1 MPLKTVAGILCAIG
15 MFLFGI
21 DIIGDGISLAC
32 GDKMKSLLA
41 VFTKNRFTGV
51 LTGFIVTAVIQSSS
65 ATTVMAVN
73 FVENNLLSFS
83 KSVGIIMGANIGTT
97 VTSLLLAVNFSH
109 IAPLA
114 VFFGAGLKMFSKKE
128 KLRNTGL
135 IICGFGLIFVAMSS
149 MGEYMTYFKESGKAE
164 AVISVLDG
172 KLQCILTGFLITA
185 IMQSSSA
192 TIGVL
197 QSAASS
203 GLISLQSAV
212 FVLFGQNIG
221 AVVPTLLSS
230 IKCEKQAKKT
240 AVLHL
245 LFNVF
250 GTALFVFISIFTPYI
265 HLLEK
270 IPDLSLAVSVSHIV
284 FNVISTA
291 FLLPFGNV
299 LEFICEKIVDMGSK
313 NKITA
318 NKPAI

>member
-1 MPLKTVAGILCAIG
+1 MPLKIIAGILCAIG

-21 DIIGDGISLAC
+21 DIIGDGIAHAC
-32 GDKMKSLLA
+32 GDKMKTLLA
-41 VFTKNRFTGV
+41 VFTKNKFTGV

-114 VFFGAGLKMFSKKE
+114 VFIGTGLKMFSKKE
-128 KLRNTGL
+128 RNRNIGL

-149 MGEYMTYFKESGKAE
+149 MSEYMAYFKESGKAE

-172 KLQCILTGFLITA
+172 RLQSILVGFLITA

-197 QSAASS
+197 QSATAS

-230 IKCEKQAKKT
+230 LKGGKQAKKT

-250 GTALFVFISIFTPYI
+250 GTALFVLISVFTPYI

-270 IPDLSLAVSVSHIV
+270 IPDLSLSVSVSHVV
-284 FNVISTA
+284 FNVVSTA
-291 FLLPFGNV
+291 VLFPFSDR
-299 LEFICEKIVDMGSK
+299 LESICDKIVEFK
-313 NKITA
+313 FA
-318 NKPAI
+318 N